1 MSRERNN
8 LKAGLFVVV
17 GLAIAFTAIIILS
30 DFSRFVTP
38 MQNVQVTFD
47 IADGLHGLKT
57 GADVTIGHVST
68 GVVTKIEDVMDNDRI
83 TAKKVTLSLPAR
95 YKIYENARIQL
106 DQPPLGS
113 GTKLNIAYLGEAS
126 NKPGFHGKSWTYEPG
141 DPPIPGGMA
150 ASQLADD
157 FVKKLGIEEQQRRQI
172 QNIIAN
178 VEKLSA
184 ALGED
189 PRPVKEVIA
198 SLQKLTGS
206 LAEDV
211 PPITSALKRDVPP
224 MTEALRKDVPE
235 ITGKVHSIVTDV
247 QTRSQGWWKSVDSML
262 TGGEKAVA
270 TVNGVLDENRPVIAS
285 ALKHADATM
294 AATEDAAA
302 KFKQETLA
310 KINSALD
317 TAGKA
322 VDDAK
327 DMTGNLKSLLTA
339 QRPVL
344 ERTIANARLVSDQ
357 LKLAAIEIR
366 RSPWRLM
373 YTPTIEELESDNIY
387 DAARSFAT
395 AADSLNATAD
405 SLQAV
410 LDRYGTQ
417 VKADDPNFKLMLDA
431 LRQTFEKFAQAEKQF
446 FNALG
451 NHVGGK

>member
-8 LKAGLFVVV
+8 LKAGLFVVAGIV
-17 GLAIAFTAIIILS
+17 LVFVAIFVLS
-30 DFSRFVTP
+30 DFSKFVTK
-38 MQNVQVTFD
+38 MQTVEIAFD

-68 GVVTKIEDVMDNDRI
+68 GAVTQIDDVMTGDHI
-83 TAKKVTLSLPAR
+83 TAKKVTFQIPAK
-95 YKIYENARIQL
+95 YKIYENAVVQL

-113 GTKLNIAYLGEAS
+113 GTKLNIAFLGEPAS
-126 NKPGFHGKSWTYEPG
+126 KPGFHGASWAYEAG
-141 DPPIPGGMA
+141 DPPLPGGLA
-150 ASQLADD
+150 ASQLAED

-172 QNIIAN
+172 QGIIAN
-178 VEKLSA
+178 IEKLSA

-189 PRPVKEVIA
+189 PRPIKDVITA
-198 SLQKLTGS
+198 IQKLTGS

-224 MTEALRKDVPE
+224 MTQALRKDVPE
-235 ITGKVHSIVTDV
+235 ITGKVSSIVSDV
-247 QTRSQGWWKSVDSML
+247 QTRSQGWWKNVESML
-262 TGGEKAVA
+262 TGGDKAVG
-270 TVNGVLDENRPVIAS
+270 TINGVLDENRPVIAS

-294 AATEDAAA
+294 SNAEEVSSR
-302 KFKQETLA
+302 FRQETIGKVNA
-310 KINSALD
+310 ALD
-317 TAGKA
+317 TANKA
-322 VDDAK
+322 VDDVK
-327 DMTGNLKSLLTA
+327 DMTGNLKSLVAA

-344 ERTIANARLVSDQ
+344 ERAIANARLVSDQ

-373 YTPTIEELESDNIY
+373 YTPTTEELESDNIY

-405 SLQAV
+405 SLQSV
-410 LDRYGTQ
+410 LDRYGSQ

-431 LRQTFEKFAQAEKQF
+431 LRQTFEKFAKAEQQF
-446 FNALG
+446 FNAL
-451 NHVGGK
+451 NAHGGK